1 VGKSGLATSRRTT
14 EAVGQLPSN
23 KPYFW
28 FLEEKDMASSRTVR
42 VLAAVAALPLAAAL
56 FSGVAQ
62 ADNGGFADD
71 GSNATV
77 ATISGSGVGHSNWG
91 NSTTTQQVASGAGA
105 SNQNNTANVIGSA
118 FTAIDQSNQNT
129 VVNLT
134 NLW

>member
-1 VGKSGLATSRRTT
+1 
-14 EAVGQLPSN
+14 
-23 KPYFW
+23 
-28 FLEEKDMASSRTVR
+28 MASIRSAR
-42 VLAAVAALPLAAAL
+42 VIAAVAALPLAAAL
-56 FSGVAQ
+56 FTGVAT
-62 ADNGGFADD
+62 ADNGGIADH

-77 ATISGSGVGHSNWG
+77 ATVAGSGVGHDNRG

-118 FTAIDQSNQNT
+118 FTAIDQSNHNV